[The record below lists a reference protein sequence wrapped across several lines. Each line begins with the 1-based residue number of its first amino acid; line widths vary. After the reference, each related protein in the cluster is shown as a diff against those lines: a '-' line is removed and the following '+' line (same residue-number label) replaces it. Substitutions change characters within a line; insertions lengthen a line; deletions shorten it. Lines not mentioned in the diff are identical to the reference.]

1 MNRFSYLSLNKI
13 TFLMK
18 KYTFA
23 CFLFLL
29 FQNNLTAQKLINW
42 SYLGDVKYEVEYS
55 EELGYNLHIAT
66 FGKSILDLDGKEVII
81 SGHMIPLDPLGV
93 SYVLSKNPNSSC
105 FFCGGAGPET
115 VLELELKPSA
125 IKRYEVDSVVEFK
138 GILKLNKIDDKHLT
152 YVLLEA
158 EPN

>member
-1 MNRFSYLSLNKI
+1 MTKYFF
-13 TFLMK
+13 TFLL
-18 KYTFA
+18 
-23 CFLFLL
+23 FLFL
-29 FQNNLTAQKLINW
+29 QKNLIAQKLINW
-42 SYLGDVKYEVEYS
+42 GYLGDVNYEVKYS

-66 FGKSILDLDGKEVII
+66 FGKSIADLDGKEVII
-81 SGHMIPLDPLGV
+81 SGHMIPLDPMGI
-93 SYVLSKNPNSSC
+93 SYVLSQNPNSSC

-138 GILKLNKIDDKHLT
+138 GVLKLNKIDDKHLT
-152 YVLLEA
+152 YVLLDA

>member
-1 MNRFSYLSLNKI
+1 M
-13 TFLMK
+13 T
-18 KYTFA
+18 KYIFT
-23 CFLFLL
+23 FLL
-29 FQNNLTAQKLINW
+29 FIFLQNNLAAQKLINW
-42 SYLGDVKYEVEYS
+42 GYLGDVKYEIEYS

-66 FGKSILDLDGKEVII
+66 FGKSIKNLDGKEVII
-81 SGHMIPLDPLGV
+81 SGHMIPLDPMGI
-93 SYVLSKNPNSSC
+93 SYVLSQNPNSSC

-138 GILKLNKIDDKHLT
+138 GILKLNKIDDKRLT

>member
-1 MNRFSYLSLNKI
+1 MTKYIF
-13 TFLMK
+13 TFLL
-18 KYTFA
+18 
-23 CFLFLL
+23 FLFL
-29 FQNNLTAQKLINW
+29 QNNLAAQKLINW
-42 SYLGDVKYEVEYS
+42 SYLGDVKYEVKYS

-66 FGKSILDLDGKEVII
+66 FGKSIKNLDGKEVII
-81 SGHMIPLDPLGV
+81 SGHMIPLDPMGI
-93 SYVLSKNPNSSC
+93 SYVLSQNPNSSC

>member
-1 MNRFSYLSLNKI
+1 MIKYIFS
-13 TFLMK
+13 FLLI
-18 KYTFA
+18 
-23 CFLFLL
+23 LFL
-29 FQNNLTAQKLINW
+29 QNNLAAQKLINW

-66 FGKSILDLDGKEVII
+66 FGKSIADLDGKEVII
-81 SGHMIPLDPLGV
+81 SGHMIPLDPMGI
-93 SYVLSKNPNSSC
+93 SYVLSQNPNSSC

-138 GILKLNKIDDKHLT
+138 GVLKLNKIDDKHLT

>member
-1 MNRFSYLSLNKI
+1 MKNYLQYSLLVL
-13 TFLMK
+13 F
-18 KYTFA
+18 
-23 CFLFLL
+23 FLL
-29 FQNNLTAQKLINW
+29 VNNPLATSQDHINW
-42 SYLGDVKYEVEYS
+42 SYLADVKFDVKFS
-55 EELGYNLHIAT
+55 EELGYNLHNAT
-66 FGKSILDLDGKEVII
+66 FGKMVEPYDGQEVII
-81 SGHMIPLDPLGV
+81 SGYMIPLDPMGI

-125 IKRYEVDSVVEFK
+125 IKRYEVDEVKAFR
-138 GILKLNKIDDKHLT
+138 GILKLNKVDDKHLT